1 MIPEGRPE
9 SRHYTLVPERSAVVF
24 DVTTSLGPVTFGAN
38 GIEGFIEAAVE
49 DGAIDAA
56 TAPPAAHLEL
66 LVNRMTSGN
75 SAYDSELHRQIG
87 ARRYPTAYID
97 LYAATSLDLPSSTF
111 RVHGEVTL
119 RGVTV
124 PAEGVVVAEL
134 PEPGLLVV
142 SGEDSLNISDF
153 GIPPPSLFMIKI
165 EPEVKIRLY
174 LEARAAPS

>member
-1 MIPEGRPE
+1 MIPERRSE
-9 SRHYTLVPERSAVVF
+9 NRHYTLVPERSAVVL
-24 DVTTSLGPVTFGAN
+24 DVSTSLGPITFGAN
-38 GIEGFIEAAVE
+38 GVEGFIEAVVE

-56 TAPPAAHLEL
+56 TSPPAAHLEL
-66 LVNRMTSGN
+66 LVKRMTSGN

-87 ARRYPTAYID
+87 ARRFPTAYLD
-97 LYAATSLDLPSSTF
+97 LYAASPLDPPSSTF

-119 RGVTV
+119 RGVAV

-165 EPEVKIRLY
+165 DPEVKIRLY
-174 LEARAAPS
+174 LEARAERF

>member
-1 MIPEGRPE
+1 VIRQGRSE
-9 SRHYTLVPERSAVVF
+9 SRHHTLVPERSAVLL
-24 DVTTSLGPVTFGAN
+24 DVSTSLGPVTFGAN

-49 DGAIDAA
+49 DGGIDPAI
-56 TAPPAAHLEL
+56 PPAAHLEL
-66 LVNRMTSGN
+66 LVTRLTSGN

-87 ARRYPTAYID
+87 ARRYPTAYVD
-97 LYAATSLDLPSSTF
+97 LHAADDLDPPSSTF

-119 RGVTV
+119 REVTV

-153 GIPPPSLFMIKI
+153 GIPPPTLFLIKI
-165 EPEVKIRLY
+165 DPEVKIRLY
-174 LEARAAPS
+174 LEARAEPS